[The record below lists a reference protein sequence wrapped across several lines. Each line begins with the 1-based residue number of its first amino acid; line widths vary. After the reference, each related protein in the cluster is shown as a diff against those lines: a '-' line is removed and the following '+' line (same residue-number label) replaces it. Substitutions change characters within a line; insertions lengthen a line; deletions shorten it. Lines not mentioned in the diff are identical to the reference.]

1 MGRPEPNPASPGS
14 CITKAGSVFAAL
26 TLCPR
31 LLRGLCLRKAQPAF
45 RLISLGQS
53 CSLVFLLCFFGPENS
68 MGLMNLWLDRCFHC
82 SLLCSALPSPGFGY
96 LLLVVWRWEV
106 GDTSH
111 PYPPGKGLP
120 QHRGSVPMVALASG
134 CGQVGRQ
141 GLPRPSALCPAVC
154 RHLSRRFA
162 PASRLLSQGSL
173 SPPRAC
179 CIPCGVWAAV

>member
-1 MGRPEPNPASPGS
+1 
-14 CITKAGSVFAAL
+14 
-26 TLCPR
+26 
-31 LLRGLCLRKAQPAF
+31 
-45 RLISLGQS
+45 
-53 CSLVFLLCFFGPENS
+53 

-120 QHRGSVPMVALASG
+120 QHKGSVPVVALASG

-173 SPPRAC
+173 SPPQSLLHPMWSMGC
-179 CIPCGVWAAV
+179 SVTIPTPNPPFCLQGSGRWSLLAKKLFCKWIYFCMEKKGVFLRTTTLPFPFALCKRL